1 MDAAIGRY
9 PVSVSIPVAWGE
21 MDAFQHVNNVVYAR
35 WLETARMVYLE
46 RIGLVDRTRDE
57 GVGPILAKTVIDYK
71 RPLKYPDTIQVSATI
86 TRIGERSFTMAFR
99 IRSDA
104 LGADVASGEQV
115 MVVYDYRAGA
125 TARVD
130 DRLRGAIAAVE
141 AAGDMANRSRGVLD
155 ERTAKGGR

>member
-1 MDAAIGRY
+1 MDVPLGRY

-46 RIGLVDRTRDE
+46 RIGLVDRMRDE
-57 GVGPILAKTVIDYK
+57 GVGPILAKTVIDYR
-71 RPLKYPDTIQVSATI
+71 RPLRYPDTVHVSATI
-86 TRIGERSFTMAFR
+86 SRIGGSSFTMTFR

-115 MVVYDYRAGA
+115 MVVYDYRVGA

-141 AAGDMANRSRGVLD
+141 AAGA
-155 ERTAKGGR
+155 